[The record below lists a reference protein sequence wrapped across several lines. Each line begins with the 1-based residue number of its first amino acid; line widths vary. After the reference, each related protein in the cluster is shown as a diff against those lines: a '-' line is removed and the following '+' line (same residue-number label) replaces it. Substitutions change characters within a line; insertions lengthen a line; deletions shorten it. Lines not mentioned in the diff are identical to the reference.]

1 MFKLADLL
9 EQRQM
14 TMYQLSKKTGIRPNT
29 LSQWVHHDKL
39 REDDKHVKA
48 ISVEVLDLMCKA
60 LDCTPGDL
68 LEYAPDDDNAKS
80 P

>member
-1 MFKLADLL
+1 
-9 EQRQM
+9 M

-29 LSQWVHHDKL
+29 LSQWVNNGKL
-39 REDDKHVKA
+39 RAEDRHVKA
-48 ISVEVLDLMCKA
+48 ISVGVLNLMCEA

-68 LEYAPDDDNAKS
+68 LEYIPDDEYAKS